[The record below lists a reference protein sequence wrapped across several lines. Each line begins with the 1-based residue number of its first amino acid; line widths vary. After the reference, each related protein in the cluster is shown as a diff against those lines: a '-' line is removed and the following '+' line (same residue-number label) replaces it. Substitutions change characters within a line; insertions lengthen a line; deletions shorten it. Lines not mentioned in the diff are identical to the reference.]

1 MARTLSTQEAKSQF
15 DELARSLAATREAVI
30 IEDGGK
36 PVMVVITPEDYERL
50 RQADERARL
59 WAAIE
64 AVGQRNADLDPDEV
78 LRDVTETVDAV
89 RQELYEERHLAA
101 QRGR

>member
-1 MARTLSTQEAKSQF
+1 MARTISRQEAKTFF
-15 DELARSLAATREAVI
+15 DELTASLSATREAVI

-59 WAAIE
+59 WVAIE
-64 AVGQRNADLDPDEV
+64 AVGRRNADLDPDEV

-89 RQELYEERHLAA
+89 RQELHEERQLAA
-101 QRGR
+101 QRGG